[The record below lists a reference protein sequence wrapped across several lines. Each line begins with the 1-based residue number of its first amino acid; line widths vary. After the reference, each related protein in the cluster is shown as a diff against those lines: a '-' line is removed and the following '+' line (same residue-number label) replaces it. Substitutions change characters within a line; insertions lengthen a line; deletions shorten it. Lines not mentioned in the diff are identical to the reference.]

1 MASGDTKLSIC
12 SDALIYL
19 GQKPLT
25 SFAETSDSAQICDR
39 LYDDIRDMV
48 LSMYPWSFTLKKVQL
63 ARLVDTPAFGWKYL
77 YQLPG
82 DRLAGIRA
90 VHADDTV
97 NYPATVEFDVQ
108 QDKLLTNIEEAW
120 IDYQYRTPE
129 SEMPSY
135 FVNFLKYALAANFAQ
150 MVTDQLT
157 KADYYQ
163 RLAFGLP
170 EENMRGG
177 FFRQAMSIDAQSRPS
192 VTLEN
197 QNAFPLIN
205 VRFG

>member
-25 SFAETSDSAQICDR
+25 SFSEVSDSSQICDR

-48 LSMYPWSFTLKKVQL
+48 LCMYPWSFCFKKTQI
-63 ARLVDTPAFGWKYL
+63 ARLIDAPTFGWKYQ

-82 DRLAGIRA
+82 DRLAGVRA
-90 VHADDTV
+90 VYADNTV
-97 NYPATVEFDVQ
+97 NYPTTVEFDVQ

-129 SEMPSY
+129 SEMPTY
-135 FVNFLKYALAANFAQ
+135 FVNFLKYVLAANFAQ

-157 KADYYQ
+157 KAEYYQ

-177 FFRQAMSIDAQSRPS
+177 YFRQVMAIDGQSRPPA
-192 VTLEN
+192 TLEN
-197 QNAFPLIN
+197 NQDAFPLIN
-205 VRFG
+205 VRF

>member
-1 MASGDTKLSIC
+1 MAAGDTKLSIC

-19 GQKPLT
+19 GAKPLT
-25 SFAETSDSAQICDR
+25 SFSETSDAAQICDR

-48 LSMYPWSFTLKKVQL
+48 LCMHPWTFTLKKTQI

-90 VHADDTV
+90 VFPDENV
-97 NYPATVEFDVQ
+97 GVSSTVEFDVQ

-129 SEMPSY
+129 SEMPSF
-135 FVNFLKYALAANFAQ
+135 FVNLMKYVLAANFAET
-150 MVTDQLT
+150 VTDQIT
-157 KADYYQ
+157 KAEYYQ

-177 FFRQAMSIDAQSRPS
+177 YFRQCMSIDSQSRPS
-192 VTLEN
+192 ISLDDRD
-197 QNAFPLIN
+197 AFPLIS
-205 VRFG
+205 VRLL